1 MADSLDLASLSFIL
15 AVLIGFSSASIASI
29 LSGHV
34 EARAMA
40 LAGLSSGAGPH
51 GSGRHKNASRNPGG
65 EDPLDDVCLGGG
77 EGQADATAVFAF
89 ETRFLLTLLL
99 F

>member
-15 AVLIGFSSASIASI
+15 AVLIGFSSIASI

-77 EGQADATAVFAF
+77 EEQADGTAVFAF